1 MTFWWP
7 PVCAPPP
14 YCIRG
19 APSAVE
25 CTNLLSP
32 FHSHLSSS
40 YSVLQY
46 AVEVLKVS
54 HIMVV
59 GHYGCG
65 GIKAATESRPHG
77 LIDNW
82 LRHIQDVEALYD
94 EELRHLEG
102 EARLD
107 RLCELNV
114 IAQAKNV
121 SRTPIL
127 RAAWDRGQLIE
138 VHSWIYSLKDGRLK
152 PLMEVLKAPYAP
164 STCHE
169 CQKEDAS
176 K

>member
-1 MTFWWP
+1 MPGEVFVHRNIANMVVHTDL
-7 PVCAPPP
+7 
-14 YCIRG
+14 
-19 APSAVE
+19 
-25 CTNLLSP
+25 NLL
-32 FHSHLSSS
+32 
-40 YSVLQY
+40 SVLQY

-65 GIKAATESRPHG
+65 GVKAAAEPRPHG

-82 LRHIQDVEALYD
+82 LRHIQDVESLHD
-94 EELRHLEG
+94 EELSQLEG
-102 EARLD
+102 EAYTD

-127 RAAWDRGQLIE
+127 RGAWERGQLIE
-138 VHSWIYSLKDGRLK
+138 VHSWIYSLKDGHLK

-164 STCHE
+164 PTCRPCKSE
-169 CQKEDAS
+169 S